1 MAKQKAANI
10 FLELH
15 NKQID
20 LKEIQKMV
28 ASVRGTQDA
37 YINVHE
43 GRVYCVLENGDTK
56 ELDII

>member
-28 ASVRGTQDA
+28 ASVRGTQNA

-43 GRVYCVLENGDTK
+43 GCVYCVLENGDTR